1 MVQIRDKMQNL
12 NTWMRKLPYERKNLG
27 YLCDMLV
34 LQHQSVYYQFLNG
47 LENILDIFREKQN
60 DEYFGK
66 VIDVRESAIKRQSG
80 VILNLK
86 NGYYVT

>member
-1 MVQIRDKMQNL
+1 MMQIRDKMQNL

-47 LENILDIFREKQN
+47 LENILDIFREK
-60 DEYFGK
+60 
-66 VIDVRESAIKRQSG
+66 
-80 VILNLK
+80 
-86 NGYYVT
+86 

>member
-1 MVQIRDKMQNL
+1 LEEQISKGTASKRVIERILERKKRWIDLSEDMMQIRDKMQNL

-47 LENILDIFREKQN
+47 LENILDIFREK
-60 DEYFGK
+60 
-66 VIDVRESAIKRQSG
+66 
-80 VILNLK
+80 
-86 NGYYVT
+86 